1 VIVITNQAEAN
12 LDRYVL
18 AAFDLRQKTRSNML
32 RRLTN
37 RFLAAL
43 AVASAAIVL
52 APNGARSQ
60 QAPAAPVTTAAA
72 DQVTAGGELE
82 KVTVTGYLIP
92 RVGGGP
98 QPVFTLD
105 QDFITKQ
112 SDQTINDVLNR
123 YPGGLSQQNAMTFAG
138 NSNSPASSAYG
149 LRALPANDTLVL
161 IDGYRFPS
169 FPIPINS
176 AFNFVDINSIPLAA
190 VERIEILK
198 DGGSATYGSDAVAGV
213 VNVITKDT
221 YNGADIVNYFGISQ
235 RGDFEVYHGSLT
247 AGLADKPLFGG
258 KFSIVTAFDYYSQS
272 PIESVD
278 RWYAYGD
285 RSKLSPNYPNQP
297 VAFFPA
303 NGNFTGNT
311 TLNTY
316 QVKPG
321 TTGPNITANDFTVN
335 GPAANT
341 FIPIDSQLAARETRY
356 GGVLNASY
364 SPTDWLK
371 FYDRF
376 IIQRNEENT
385 VTPNQGFSAFD
396 GIVIPANNP
405 FNPFGESLTPNGQ
418 LEREFGPWS
427 TDVIIRTLRNIVG
440 GTVQL
445 PHDWFIDG
453 NFLYGESDSTQ
464 YVYNAINKSRLQQAL
479 NGTLPGFPGVF
490 FNPFTDQNLNIHPN
504 QQFYDALR
512 TEQVQNNRTDIVQWT
527 LKAGGTVIELCSGP
541 LTVAGGFEYRSES
554 LIQGNDMNSEFNNIT
569 SADFP
574 GHLLSA
580 RRYIKSLYG
589 EVDLPLAGEK
599 WSWPGLRNL
608 DVVFS
613 ERYDNYSDFG
623 DAEKPKIAVRY
634 KPFDDL
640 TFRGSYSEGFIA
652 PTLGELF
659 ASPLQFQSTI
669 TDPLNGQTY
678 NVTQINGGNPNLQ
691 PQTSYGYYLEAIW
704 TPGSGKED
712 SWWHWAKGFTG
723 YVDWYQIDIRN
734 EIGTIPVQTL
744 IGAPGAFPGTVIRG
758 GNGLVQEVIA
768 NYRNLGS
775 VRTDGIDFGASYLTK
790 EYNWGKLDVELNAT
804 YIYKYSRRRLE
815 GNADGSASFQVLQED
830 DSLGFGG
837 PDLKF
842 VGSLFYSKH
851 LCGSDNFRTGFT
863 LNYIDSQADGL
874 TNFHG
879 TLPAVDA
886 GLRPAGFIHEIGSW
900 TTVDWQISYEFG
912 APAEVTPESP
922 QPGYDKDGKR
932 ILGEKAI
939 SPKPEGSR
947 WNWRTFLA
955 NTTVTFGINNIADT
969 RPPLQ
974 VAAGPTNF
982 FQGFDTTSAT
992 PIQRYFYFQI
1002 EKRF

>member
-1 VIVITNQAEAN
+1 
-12 LDRYVL
+12 
-18 AAFDLRQKTRSNML
+18 ML
-32 RRLTN
+32 RRFTN

-43 AVASAAIVL
+43 AVTLAAIVL
-52 APNGARSQ
+52 APIGARSQ
-60 QAPAAPVTTAAA
+60 QDPAPATPVTTAPVSPEISAPA
-72 DQVTAGGELE
+72 NQVTAGGELE

-98 QPVFTLD
+98 QPVFTMD
-105 QDFITKQ
+105 KDFIGKQ

-138 NSNSPASSAYG
+138 NSNSPASSAFG
-149 LRALPANDTLVL
+149 LRSLPAGDTLVL

-169 FPIPINS
+169 YPIPINS

-213 VNVITKDT
+213 VNVITKDN

-247 AGLADKPLFGG
+247 AGVADKPIFGG
-258 KFSIVTAFDYYSQS
+258 KFSVVTAFDFYSQS

-285 RSKLSPNYPNQP
+285 RSKLSPNYPNQA

-303 NGNFTGNT
+303 NGTFTGNNSG
-311 TLNTY
+311 NTY
-316 QVKPG
+316 SVKLG
-321 TTGPNITANDFTVN
+321 TTGPNITGNDFVTTPP
-335 GPAANT
+335 GGTAPSQQT
-341 FIPIDSQLAARETRY
+341 FVPVDEQLAARETRY
-356 GGVLNASY
+356 GGIVNANY
-364 SPTDWLK
+364 EPTDWLK

-385 VTPNQGFSAFD
+385 VTPNQGFSAGD

-405 FNPFGESLTPNGQ
+405 FNPFGEALTPDGQ

-479 NGTLPGFPGVF
+479 DGTLPGFQGVF

-504 QQFYDALR
+504 QQFYNALR

-527 LKAGGTVIELCSGP
+527 LKAGGTVYELPSGP

-554 LIQGNDMNSEFNNIT
+554 LIQGNDINSEFNNIT
-569 SADFP
+569 SADFA

-640 TFRGSYSEGFIA
+640 TFRGTYAEGFIA

-659 ASPLQFQSTI
+659 ASPLQFQQTI
-669 TDPLNGQTY
+669 LDPTNGQTY
-678 NVTQINGGNPNLQ
+678 NILLQNGGNPNLK

-704 TPGSGKED
+704 TPGSGDEN

-723 YVDWYQIDIRN
+723 YIDWYQIDVRN
-734 EIGTIPVQTL
+734 EIGTIAAQTL
-744 IGAPGAFPGTVIRG
+744 VGAPGAFPGTVIRG

-768 NYRNLGS
+768 NYQNLGD

-790 EYNWGKLDVELNAT
+790 EYDWGKLDFELNAT
-804 YIYKYSRRRLE
+804 YIYKFSRKRLE
-815 GNADGSASFQVLQED
+815 GNADGTASFQVLQED

-837 PDLKF
+837 PDFKM
-842 VGSLFYSKH
+842 VTSLFYSKH
-851 LCGSDNFRTGFT
+851 VCGNDNFRTGFT

-886 GLRPAGFIHEIGSW
+886 GLTNGFIHEIGSW

-912 APAEVTPESP
+912 APPEVTPESP
-922 QPGYDKDGKR
+922 RPGYDKDGKR
-932 ILGEKAI
+932 IIGEKAI
-939 SPKPEGSR
+939 SPKPEGTR
-947 WNWRTFLA
+947 WNWRTLLA

-982 FQGFDTTSAT
+982 FQGFDTTTTT

-1002 EKRF
+1002 EKKF

>member
-1 VIVITNQAEAN
+1 
-12 LDRYVL
+12 
-18 AAFDLRQKTRSNML
+18 ML
-32 RRLTN
+32 RRFTN
-37 RFLAAL
+37 PFLAAL

-52 APNGARSQ
+52 APIGARSQ
-60 QAPAAPVTTAAA
+60 QNPAPARPVTTAPVTTAPVSPEISTPA

-82 KVTVTGYLIP
+82 KVTVTGYLVP

-98 QPVFTLD
+98 QPVFTMD

-123 YPGGLSQQNAMTFAG
+123 YPGGYSQQNALTFAG

-149 LRALPANDTLVL
+149 LRGLPANDTLVL
-161 IDGYRFPS
+161 VDGYRFPS
-169 FPIPINS
+169 YPIPINS

-190 VERIEILK
+190 VDRIEILK

-221 YNGADIVNYFGISQ
+221 YNGADIINYFGISQ
-235 RGDFEVYHGSLT
+235 RGDFEIYHGSLT
-247 AGLADKPLFGG
+247 AGVADKPLFGG
-258 KFSIVTAFDYYSQS
+258 KFSVVTAFDYYSQS
-272 PIESVD
+272 PIESLD

-311 TLNTY
+311 TGNTY
-316 QVKPG
+316 QVKLG
-321 TTGPNITANDFTVN
+321 TTGPNITANDFVVN

-341 FIPIDSQLAARETRY
+341 FVPIDEQLAARETRY
-356 GGVLNASY
+356 GGIVNANY
-364 SPTDWLK
+364 EPTDWLK

-385 VTPNQGFSAFD
+385 VTPNQGFSAAD

-405 FNPFGESLTPNGQ
+405 FNPFGEALTPNGQ

-440 GTVQL
+440 GTIQL

-464 YVYNAINKSRLQQAL
+464 YVYNSILRDRLQEAI
-479 NGTLPGFPGVF
+479 NGTLPGFQGVF

-504 QQFYDALR
+504 QQFYNALR

-527 LKAGGTVIELCSGP
+527 IKAGGTVIELCSGP
-541 LTVAGGFEYRSES
+541 LTVAGGLEYRSES
-554 LIQGNDMNSEFNNIT
+554 LIQGNDINSEFSNIT

-580 RRYIKSLYG
+580 RRYIKSAYG
-589 EVDLPLAGEK
+589 EVDLPLIGEK
-599 WSWPGLRNL
+599 WSWPGLRNI
-608 DVVFS
+608 DIVFS

-623 DAEKPKIAVRY
+623 SAEKPKLAVRY
-634 KPFDDL
+634 KPFEDL
-640 TFRGSYSEGFIA
+640 TFRGTYAEGFIA

-669 TDPLNGQTY
+669 FDPFTGKTY
-678 NVTQINGGNPNLQ
+678 NVTEINGGNPNLK
-691 PQTSYGYYLEAIW
+691 PQTSYGYYLEALW
-704 TPGSGKED
+704 TPGSGD
-712 SWWHWAKGFTG
+712 DNSWWHWAKGFSA
-723 YVDWYQIDIRN
+723 YFDWYQILIRN
-734 EIGTIPVQTL
+734 EINTPNPQTL
-744 IGAPGAFPGTVIRG
+744 VGAPNAFPGTVIRG

-768 NYRNLGS
+768 NYNNVGNTL
-775 VRTDGIDFGASYLTK
+775 TDGIDFGASYITK
-790 EYNWGKLDVELNAT
+790 EFDWGKLDLEINAS
-804 YIYKYSRRRLE
+804 YMYKYDRSRLE
-815 GNADGSASFQVLQED
+815 GNADGTSSFQVLQSAD
-830 DSLGFGG
+830 VLGLTG
-837 PDLKF
+837 PDFKL
-842 VGSLFYSKH
+842 VASLFYSKH
-851 LCGSDNFRTGFT
+851 VFGNDNVRTGFT
-863 LNYIDSQADGL
+863 LNYIDSEVDRT
-874 TNFHG
+874 TNFKG

-886 GLRPAGFIHEIGSW
+886 GLNPPGYQHLVGDW

-912 APAEVTPESP
+912 TPAEVTPESP
-922 QPGYDKDGKR
+922 RPGYDKDGKR
-932 ILGEKAI
+932 MIGEKAI

-947 WNWRTFLA
+947 WNWRTILA

-969 RPPLQ
+969 RPPLSTQ
-974 VAAGPTNF
+974 GQNF
-982 FQGFDTTSAT
+982 FQGYDTESAT

-1002 EKRF
+1002 EKKF